1 MKGSVLGVLVVV
13 VVALPIAGVKAQ
25 DIGGVISGG
34 ITTVIRAVDLQ
45 VQRFQTKTI
54 VLQEV
59 QKAVENVM
67 SALRLDEIRGWVQE
81 QKDLYGGY
89 FEELRQVKNVIS
101 GYHKVMEMIQRQEA
115 ILAAY
120 QRGLGQFRQDPHFS
134 AAELDHIETV
144 FGAILAES
152 ARHLQELTTA
162 IESFTLQ
169 VTDQQRMAMID
180 AASAG
185 MDRNYRDLLV
195 FSDENKLISL
205 QRATDENDYSLL
217 LKLYGL

>member
-1 MKGSVLGVLVVV
+1 MVVV
-13 VVALPIAGVKAQ
+13 VSLPIAGVKAQ

-34 ITTVIRAVDLQ
+34 VTTVIRAVDLQ
-45 VQRFQTKTI
+45 VQRFQTRMI

-59 QKAVENVM
+59 QKEVENVM

-89 FEELRQVKNVIS
+89 FEELRQVKTVIS
-101 GYHKVMEMIQRQEA
+101 GYHKVTEMIQRQEA

-185 MDRNYRDLLV
+185 MDRNYRDLQV
-195 FSDENKLISL
+195 FSNENKLISL